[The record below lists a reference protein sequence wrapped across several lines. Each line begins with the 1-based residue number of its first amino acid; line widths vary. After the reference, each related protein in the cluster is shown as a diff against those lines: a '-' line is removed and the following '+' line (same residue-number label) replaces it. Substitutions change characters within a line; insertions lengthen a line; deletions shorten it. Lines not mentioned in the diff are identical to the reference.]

1 MKLKNVK
8 HGQRVVLK
16 VDKDLPKAGD
26 EGTIV
31 IDESRDLCADSTVW
45 VHFDRNVGGWGDYRQ
60 NIPSGHGWACKIK
73 DLKRLK

>member
-16 VDKDLPKAGD
+16 VDTERPKAGA

-31 IDESRDLCADSTVW
+31 VNDMYIGTPHVW
-45 VHFDRNVGGWGDYRQ
+45 VHFDSDVGGWGDGYFE
-60 NIPSGHGWACKIK
+60 IPRGHGWTCEIK

>member
-16 VDKDLPKAGD
+16 VDAERPKAGD

-31 IDESRDLCADSTVW
+31 ISDIYKGSGNVW
-45 VHFDRNVGGWGDYRQ
+45 VHFDRNVGGWGDSGKC
-60 NIPSGHGWACKIK
+60 IPRGHGWTCKIK

>member
-1 MKLKNVK
+1 MKFKNVK

-16 VDKDLPKAGD
+16 VDTERAKAGA

-31 IDESRDLCADSTVW
+31 IDERPECGTSTVW
-45 VHFDRNVGGWGDYRQ
+45 VHFDHDVGGWGDLMQ
-60 NIPSGHGWACKIK
+60 NIPRGHGWTCRIK

>member
-1 MKLKNVK
+1 MKFKNVK

-16 VDKDLPKAGD
+16 VDTEAPMAGD

-31 IDESRDLCADSTVW
+31 IDERPTLGTGSVW
-45 VHFDRNVGGWGDYRQ
+45 VHFDHDVGGWGDSLQ
-60 NIPSGHGWACKIK
+60 HIPHGHGWTCEIK